1 MVIGGRVA
9 KLGSFLSGA
18 KMVMKIF
25 VKRVI
30 TIFATN
36 ASYLHVIANLQ
47 I

>member
-9 KLGSFLSGA
+9 ELGSFLSGA
-18 KMVMKIF
+18 KMVMRIF

-36 ASYLHVIANLQ
+36 VLFLCVIANLQ
-47 I
+47 L